1 MQAAPHVGGVEVSM
15 ALEPLTRA
23 ELEQWWSQV
32 PGARRFL
39 KTLGREAEKCRA
51 TAIDIADESIDEFTA
66 ILADE
71 VQRHNYSLV
80 IERLTLEATATPD
93 EFVTRLAERFEPH
106 YLPDLLSG
114 SLMTDVARK
123 RILSG
128 YVALVE
134 VHGRA
139 AWLADVINDFN
150 RVEDVSKGTVFFLT
164 TELPTQF
171 TMRLTDYITPYD
183 VQFFAINLM
192 ESTRL
197 SSTEKLYTAT
207 LTAKLAGTSP
217 VPVKNLACA
226 ELYFDGRRLYE
237 ELMGDR
243 YRRRTYERAVWETQ
257 IQFALPIVE
266 TVREKLIARNLNGL
280 KALLPVADEFGKVL
294 DDPWDME
301 LRHLHYYGGNV
312 KLFSQ
317 TDWDVLELVYRAR
330 NDLSHLDMID
340 RDRLEKIFALTD
352 F

>member
-1 MQAAPHVGGVEVSM
+1 MNTK
-15 ALEPLTRA
+15 LIPLTQN
-23 ELEQWWSQV
+23 ELEQWWERV

-51 TAIDIADESIDEFTA
+51 VALDIADEDAGEFMT
-66 ILADE
+66 ILSEE
-71 VQRHNYSLV
+71 VRRRNYSLV
-80 IERLTLEATATPD
+80 LERLALDVSTTQD
-93 EFVTRLAERFEPH
+93 KFVTALAEHFEPH
-106 YLPDLLSG
+106 YMPDLFSG

-123 RILSG
+123 HILSG
-128 YVALVE
+128 YVVI
-134 VHGRA
+134 VDVRGRA
-139 AWLADVINDFN
+139 TWLSDVINDFN
-150 RVEDVSKGTVFFLT
+150 RVEDSSKGTVIFLT
-164 TELPTQF
+164 ADLPTQF
-171 TMRLTDYITPYD
+171 TLRLKEFITPYD

-192 ESTRL
+192 ESARL

-207 LTAKLAGTSP
+207 LTAKLAGSSALLT
-217 VPVKNLACA
+217 KNLACA
-226 ELYFDGRRLYE
+226 ELYTDGQRLMEEVFGAGYQRRA
-237 ELMGDR
+237 
-243 YRRRTYERAVWETQ
+243 YERAVWETQ

-280 KALLPVADEFGKVL
+280 RELLPVTDEFGKAL

-317 TDWDVLELVYRAR
+317 SDWDVLEMVYRAR

-340 RDRLEKIFALTD
+340 KERLEKIFALTE